1 MTAPANQAYTPR
13 QALIF
18 VLAFGIVSLFA
29 DMSYEGMRGIAG
41 PFLASLGATGLAVG
55 VIAGTGELAG
65 YLLRLFS
72 GRFADSSRAYW
83 PITLTG
89 YVVQMAAVPMMA
101 LAGKWW
107 VAALLIIVER
117 AGKAIRNPPR
127 DAMLSRAG
135 ETIGHGWAFGL
146 HEALDQA
153 GAMAGPLIA
162 FAVLALHGDYREAF
176 AWLALPSLTTVA
188 LVFAMRFRFGALG
201 KIVRPQN
208 QAPDQPLP
216 RAFWFYAAA
225 AALTAFGFA
234 DFTLMSF
241 HFGKAGIMGGA
252 AIALFYSAAMAAD
265 GVASL
270 VFGRWFDKAGLKVV
284 YGGIALGILVP
295 PLAFFGGWW
304 GAALGTLA
312 WGACLGVHEA
322 VMSAAVASLVP
333 LHARARAYGLFTALF
348 GTAWFLGSAVLGAL
362 YDVSLIA
369 LVAVAVLSQLAAAI
383 PLARAVAL
391 NLAAKTPAPDPA
403 GG

>member
-1 MTAPANQAYTPR
+1 MTANETYTPR

-72 GRFADSSRAYW
+72 GRFADSTRAYW

-162 FAVLALHGDYREAF
+162 FLVLALHGDYREAF

-188 LVFAMRFRFGALG
+188 LVFAMRLRFGALG

-208 QAPDQPLP
+208 EAPDAPLP

-225 AALTAFGFA
+225 AGLTAFGFA

-284 YGGIALGILVP
+284 FGGIALGILVP

-322 VMSAAVASLVP
+322 VMAAAVASLVP
-333 LHARARAYGLFTALF
+333 LHARARAYGIFTAIF

-362 YDVSLIA
+362 YDISLTA
-369 LVAVAVLSQLAAAI
+369 LVAVAILSQLAAAL

-391 NLAAKTPAPDPA
+391 NLAAKTPAKDPA